1 MRFDTSFLDEIRARL
16 PVSQIVGARVKLKR
30 NGREFTGLSP
40 FKDEKT
46 PSFTVNDMKGFYHCF
61 ATGEHGDI
69 FTFLMKTE
77 GVSFPE
83 AVERLAGEAGL
94 AMPKQTPEM
103 VQREQ
108 SRDRLGELMEAAC
121 AFFQKSLTR
130 PEGQAAARYIEGRG
144 LSAATIAD
152 FRMGYAPNSR
162 TALKSYLAER
172 GFSESEMART
182 GMVIHGDDIPVSYD
196 RFRNRVIFPIADL
209 KGRIIAYGGRALD
222 PNQPAKYLN
231 SPETELYHK
240 GAVLYNAARARQA
253 AYDTGMLIAA
263 EGYMDVIA
271 LAQVGINNAVAPL
284 GTALTPNQMNAMW
297 RMTDE
302 PVLCFDGD
310 VAGQKAAMRAVD
322 NALPLLAPGR
332 SIRFAFLPNG
342 MDPDDLVRAEGA
354 SAFHAVTKATK
365 PLVDML
371 WQREWDAGDWTTPER
386 RAALEKNLKTK
397 IAEISDQS
405 VRSLY
410 EQEIRDRLFNAW
422 RNSNKQKPSSF
433 NRGGDGGGDDWK
445 KNGRSRQNGWNDW
458 QKPSML
464 ASSSLKSSPM
474 VAGHGAQMSVRE
486 ALILASM
493 LNHPW
498 LAEENAEEL
507 AGLQFESR
515 AANELVSALL
525 DTLSLQVALDRG
537 AVYDHLK
544 GLGFGATITTIENA
558 ITHKGDGFANQDA
571 PREEV
576 ETGWRHILEI
586 HIKGTELKRELKA
599 AERDLA
605 EGSELALERVRE
617 IQIELHRTDL

>member
-46 PSFTVNDMKGFYHCF
+46 PSFTVNDVKGFYHCF

-94 AMPKQTPEM
+94 QMPKQTPEM
-103 VQREQ
+103 IQREQ

-253 AYDTGMLIAA
+253 AYDTGMLIAT

-332 SIRFAFLPNG
+332 SIRFAFMPNG

-354 SAFHAVTKATK
+354 SAFHAVIKATK

-371 WQREWDAGDWTTPER
+371 WQREWDAGDWTTPEH

-397 IAEISDQS
+397 IAEIADQS

-422 RNSNKQKPSSF
+422 RNSNKSNSSAKTVT
-433 NRGGDGGGDDWK
+433 GDDWK
-445 KNGRSRQNGWNDW
+445 RRAREQQSNMPW
-458 QKPSML
+458 QKKTKFSPSN
-464 ASSSLKSSPM
+464 SLKSGGL
-474 VAGHGAQMSVRE
+474 VASHGAQISVRE
-486 ALILASM
+486 ALILVSM

-507 AGLQFESR
+507 AGLRFESK
-515 AANELVSALL
+515 AANELVSAIL

-537 AVYDHLK
+537 AVYDHLN